1 MPTSDPLRE
10 PEVPDDA
17 ESGALRPRARLLRAF
32 GEELISSEKVAVTE
46 LVKNA
51 YDADA
56 SLVLV
61 RFVPPLEEGGGAI
74 EVVDDGHGMALETI
88 KDTWM
93 EPGTTFRKQRTH
105 SEGRGRRVLGEKG
118 IGRFAAS
125 RLADRLEVVTKRASD
140 PQEVHVFFDWTQFD
154 DSRYLE
160 DVVAKW
166 WTAEP
171 SEFDPEGAVG
181 RLAKSAKR
189 SSIPDHGTVLRMWPL
204 HNDWNEEAI
213 KDLRLTLARLLRPLP
228 APSPAKGK
236 ARAGEFSIFLELP
249 EEFASMAGPVE
260 PSDTLGK
267 PEYSIGGSVAGDGHY
282 DLSLRIGK
290 GRPSRLTGKFAL
302 GDEREPLSG
311 PFEIELRVWDRDPSS
326 LDRVA
331 KALDSTIKNV
341 RQDLNDA
348 AGVSVYRDGFR
359 VLPYGEPGDDWL
371 KLDSRRVND
380 PTKRLSNNQ
389 IVGVVTISGD
399 GNPVLTDQT
408 NREGLMAGGAF
419 EDLRK
424 LVLNVLSLLEVER
437 YVKRHA
443 PEATPKRG
451 GVFVGFDLADLE
463 GLVRT
468 RHPADSELLAE
479 VENKQRELVRRIDAA
494 QDVVGR
500 YRRLATL
507 GELIDSVVHDGRTPL
522 GKIRNAVELALK
534 EIERAYAEAE
544 KLRKHLDLADRQAAA
559 LADLFRRIE
568 PFGGRRRRRP
578 GPLIVEEGIRDAFE
592 LLGSELSTASVRTV
606 LPESSTSM
614 VANSGEI
621 QEILVNLIQNAV
633 YWLKQ
638 VPRTDRQI
646 SVDVLPHDGTVEVL
660 FSDSGPGVDPEFA
673 DRVFEPYFSTKPD
686 GVGLGLAIAGEVA
699 EEYYDGRLELMSSG
713 PLPGATFRLTLKR

>member
-1 MPTSDPLRE
+1 MPSSLTE
-10 PEVPDDA
+10 PEVPENA
-17 ESGALRPRARLLRAF
+17 EGGPLRPRARLLRAF

-56 SLVLV
+56 SHVLV
-61 RFVPPLEEGGGAI
+61 RFVPPIERGGGAI
-74 EVVDDGHGMALETI
+74 EVVDDGHGMTLETI
-88 KDTWM
+88 KNTWM

-105 SEGRGRRVLGEKG
+105 SEVRGRRVLGEKG

-125 RLADRLEVVTKRASD
+125 RLADRLEVVTKRADDS
-140 PQEVHVFFDWTQFD
+140 QEVHVLFDWTQFD

-160 DVVAKW
+160 DVVARW

-171 SEFDPEGAVG
+171 NEFAPEGAVG
-181 RLAKSAKR
+181 RLTKSAKR
-189 SSIPDHGTVLRMWPL
+189 SSVPDHGTVLRMWPL

-228 APSPAKGK
+228 APSPPKGK
-236 ARAGEFSIFLELP
+236 APAGDFSIFLDLPDELS
-249 EEFASMAGPVE
+249 SMAGAVE
-260 PSDTLGK
+260 PSDALGN
-267 PEYSIGGSVAGDGHY
+267 PEYSIGGSVAGDGQF
-282 DLSLRIGK
+282 DLWLRIGK
-290 GRPSRLTGKFAL
+290 RRPSRLTGKFPL
-302 GDEREPLSG
+302 DGEREPLSG
-311 PFEIELRVWDRDPSS
+311 PFDIELRVWDRDRTS

-341 RQDLNDA
+341 RQDLDDA

-359 VLPYGEPGDDWL
+359 VLPYGEQGDDWL
-371 KLDSRRVND
+371 KLDSRRVNH

-399 GNPVLTDQT
+399 GNPALRDQT
-408 NREGLMAGGAF
+408 NREGLMAGDAF
-419 EDLRK
+419 ADLRTMVLHVLAK
-424 LVLNVLSLLEVER
+424 LEDKR
-437 YVKRHA
+437 YDLRHA
-443 PEATPKRG
+443 PEAAPKRG

-479 VENKQRELVRRIDAA
+479 VEDKQRELVRRIDEA
-494 QDVVGR
+494 QEVLGR

-522 GKIRNAVELALK
+522 GKIRNAVELAIA
-534 EIERAYAEAE
+534 EVVRAYVDAER
-544 KLRKHLDLADRQAAA
+544 LRKHLDLTDRQAAV

-578 GPLIVEEGIRDAFE
+578 GPLIIEEAIKDAFE

-606 LPESSTSM
+606 LPESTTSM
-614 VANSGEI
+614 TANTGEI

-713 PLPGATFRLTLKR
+713 PLPGATFRLTLRR